1 MTMSYP
7 RQSARTRRFTLG
19 APRGFQI
26 AADGSYV
33 SFLRSQSGT
42 DPVTCLWTVDTATGA
57 ERLIADPRALGRT
70 VDEELPAA
78 ERARR
83 ERAREQA
90 GGIVGYATDRDGR
103 LATFTLAGRLYTAD
117 LTTGAVRSLDEAV
130 APVFDPRP
138 DPRGRRIAY
147 VSGGS
152 LRVIELGGDADL
164 ASDGHATEDPTADG
178 AADGDMGAG
187 DPAPAGADRALAT
200 PESDQVSYGTAEFI
214 AAEEMGRM
222 RGYWWAPDGS
232 ALLVARVDETPVRR
246 WHIADPANPD
256 RPATEVAYPAAGTPN
271 AYVGLVILGVDGG
284 RVSVAWDRGQFPYIV
299 TAHWDRRGPLVVVQ
313 SRDQRMMHLLQVD
326 PGSGAT
332 SLVREEHDPVWLDI
346 VAGVPAR
353 TGAGDLVW
361 AVNDPATDT
370 RRLVIGDDHVT
381 PPGLQVRSVLDVDGS
396 SVLFTASQDDPAE
409 VHVYVY
415 GPDGPH
421 RLTSEPGV
429 YSGRRSAGVTLLTGS
444 RLDRLGSAT
453 WVGAVEIAS
462 HAETPVITPRVELLR
477 AGSRGVRTAV
487 VLPTG
492 WEPGTGKLP
501 VLMDPYGGPHAQRV
515 LAVQRAYC
523 ESQWFAD
530 QGFAVV
536 IADGRG
542 TPGRGPDWEQAIHGD
557 VAGPVLEDQIS
568 ALEEAARRYPDL
580 DLSRVGIRGWSFGGW
595 LAALA
600 VLRRPD
606 VFHAAVAGAPVT
618 DWALYDTHYTER
630 YLGLPEEEPDNY
642 ARNSLIEDAGKLDR
656 PLLLIHGLAD
666 DNVVAAHTLRL
677 SSALLANG
685 RPHTVLPLSGVTHMT
700 PQEVVAE
707 NLLHLQVR
715 FLRSVL
721 GMDGAPSGGGA
732 GLT

>member
-33 SFLRSQSGT
+33 AFLRSQSGT
-42 DPVTCLWTVDTATGA
+42 DPVTCLWTLDTATGA
-57 ERLIADPRALGRT
+57 ERLIADPVKLTRAG
-70 VDEELPAA
+70 DEDLPAA

-90 GGIVGYATDRDGR
+90 GGIVGYATDRDGG
-103 LATFTLAGRLYTAD
+103 LAAFALAGRLYVAD
-117 LTTGAVRSLDEAV
+117 LRSGAVRPLNGAV
-130 APVFDPRP
+130 EPVFDPRP
-138 DPRGRRIAY
+138 DPRGRHVAY
-147 VSGGS
+147 VSGGA
-152 LRVIELGGDADL
+152 LRVIGLTDDAQ
-164 ASDGHATEDPTADG
+164 
-178 AADGDMGAG
+178 AAD
-187 DPAPAGADRALAT
+187 DRALAT

-214 AAEEMGRM
+214 AAEEMNRM

-246 WHIADPANPD
+246 WHIADPANPE

-271 AYVGLVILGVDGG
+271 AYVGLVILGIDGG
-284 RVSVAWDRGQFPYIV
+284 RVSVAWDRGLFPYVV
-299 TAHWDRRGPLVVVQ
+299 TARWDQRGPLIVVQ
-313 SRDQRMMHLLQVD
+313 TRDQRMTHLLQVD
-326 PGSGAT
+326 PHSGET
-332 SLVREEHDPVWLDI
+332 TLVREDHDPVWLEI
-346 VAGVPAR
+346 VPGVPAR

-361 AVNDPATDT
+361 TVADAETDT
-370 RRLVIGDDHVT
+370 RRLVVGDDPVT
-381 PPGLQVRSVLDVDGS
+381 PAGLQVRSVLDVDGA
-396 SVLFTASQDDPAE
+396 SVLFTASENDPAE

-415 GPDGPH
+415 SPEGLN
-421 RLTSEPGV
+421 RLTAEPGV
-429 YSGRRSAGVTLLTGS
+429 YSGRRTAGVTLLTGS
-444 RLDRLGSAT
+444 RLDRLGTVT
-453 WVGAVEIAS
+453 WVGAAEIVT
-462 HAETPVITPRVELLR
+462 HAERPVLTPRVELLR
-477 AGSRGVRTAV
+477 AGPRDVRTAV

-492 WEPGTGKLP
+492 WEPGTSRLP

-515 LAVQRAYC
+515 VAVQRAYC
-523 ESQWFAD
+523 EAQWLAD

-542 TPGRGPDWEQAIHGD
+542 TPGRGPAWEQAVRGD
-557 VAGPVLEDQIS
+557 FAGPILDDQIS
-568 ALEEAARRYPDL
+568 ALEAAARRHPDL

-630 YLGLPEEEPDNY
+630 YLGLPDEEPENY

-677 SSALLANG
+677 SSALLAAG

-707 NLLHLQVR
+707 NLLHLQVH
-715 FLRSVL
+715 FLRSAL
-721 GMDGAPSGGGA
+721 GLDDTGPP
-732 GLT
+732 

>member
-19 APRGFQI
+19 APRGFHI

-33 SFLRSQSGT
+33 AFLRSQSGT
-42 DPVTCLWTVDTATGA
+42 DPVTCLWTMDPATGA
-57 ERLIADPRALGRT
+57 ERLIADPARLDRAA
-70 VDEELPAA
+70 DEELPAA

-90 GGIVGYATDRDGR
+90 GGIVGYATDRAGG
-103 LATFTLAGRLYTAD
+103 LAAFALGGRLYVAD
-117 LTTGAVRSLDEAV
+117 LRSGAVRALDGAV

-138 DPRGRRIAY
+138 DPRGRHVAY

-152 LRVIELGGDADL
+152 LRVLDL
-164 ASDGHATEDPTADG
+164 AAG
-178 AADGDMGAG
+178 GAG
-187 DPAPAGADRALAT
+187 PAANDRALAA
-200 PESDQVSYGTAEFI
+200 PESEQVSYGTAEFI
-214 AAEEMGRM
+214 AAEEMGRL

-232 ALLVARVDETPVRR
+232 ALLAARVDETPVRR

-256 RPATEVAYPAAGTPN
+256 RPPIEVAYPAAGTPN

-284 RVSVAWDRGQFPYIV
+284 RVSVAWDRGQFPYVV
-299 TAHWDRRGPLVVVQ
+299 TAHWDQWGPLIVVQ
-313 SRDQRMMHLLQVD
+313 TRDQRMTHLLRVD
-326 PGSGAT
+326 PRSGETA
-332 SLVREEHDPVWLDI
+332 LVREDHDPVWLDI
-346 VAGVPAR
+346 VPGVPTR

-361 AVNDPATDT
+361 TASDQATDT
-370 RRLVIGDDHVT
+370 RRLIVGDEYVT
-381 PPGLQVRSVLDVDGS
+381 PPGLHIRSVLDVDGTN
-396 SVLFTASQDDPAE
+396 VLFTASEDDPAE
-409 VHVYVY
+409 IHVYVC
-415 GPDGPH
+415 GPDGMS

-429 YSGRRSAGVTLLTGS
+429 YTGRRAAGVTLLTGA
-444 RLDRLGSAT
+444 RLDALRSVSRIGD
-453 WVGAVEIAS
+453 VEITS
-462 HAETPVITPRVELLR
+462 HAETPVITPRVELLH
-477 AGSRGVRTAV
+477 AGPRTVRTAV

-501 VLMDPYGGPHAQRV
+501 ILMDPYGGPHAQRV

-523 ESQWFAD
+523 EAQWLAD

-542 TPGRGPDWEQAIHGD
+542 TPGRGPDWERAVRGD
-557 VAGPVLEDQIS
+557 FAGPVLEDQIS
-568 ALEEAARRYPDL
+568 ALEEAARRHPDL

-677 SSALLANG
+677 SSALLAAG

-707 NLLHLQVR
+707 NLLHLQVH
-715 FLRSVL
+715 FLRSAL
-721 GMDGAPSGGGA
+721 GLDGTRPA
-732 GLT
+732 

>member
-33 SFLRSQSGT
+33 AFLRSQGGT

-57 ERLIADPRALGRT
+57 ERLIADPVALTRAADA
-70 VDEELPAA
+70 VHEDLPAA

-103 LATFTLAGRLYTAD
+103 LATFALGGRLYTAD
-117 LTTGAVRSLDEAV
+117 LTSGAVRALDEAV

-152 LRVIELGGDADL
+152 LRVLGL
-164 ASDGHATEDPTADG
+164 APDGG
-178 AADGDMGAG
+178 
-187 DPAPAGADRALAT
+187 DRALAT
-200 PESDQVSYGTAEFI
+200 PESDQISYGTAEFI
-214 AAEEMGRM
+214 AAEEMSRM

-284 RVSVAWDRGQFPYIV
+284 RISVAWDRGLFPYVV
-299 TAHWDRRGPLVVVQ
+299 TAHWDQRGPLVVVQ
-313 SRDQRMMHLLQVD
+313 TRDQRMMHLLQVD
-326 PGSGAT
+326 PRSGET
-332 SLVREEHDPVWLDI
+332 SLLREDHDPVWLDI
-346 VAGVPAR
+346 VPGVPAR
-353 TGAGDLVW
+353 TGSGDLVW
-361 AVNDPATDT
+361 TFNDPATDT
-370 RRLVIGDDHVT
+370 RRLLIGDEPVT
-381 PPGLQVRSVLDVDGS
+381 PAGLQVRSVLDVDGA
-396 SVLFTASQDDPAE
+396 SVLFTASHDDPAE
-409 VHVYVY
+409 VHVYVQ
-415 GPDGPH
+415 GPDGLH
-421 RLTSEPGV
+421 RLTSDPGI

-453 WVGAVEIAS
+453 WLGAVEIAS

-477 AGSRGVRTAV
+477 AGPREVRTAV
-487 VLPTG
+487 VLPNG
-492 WEPGTGKLP
+492 WEPGTSKLP

-523 ESQWFAD
+523 EAQWLAD

-542 TPGRGPDWEQAIHGD
+542 TPGRGPDWERAVHGD
-557 VAGPVLEDQIS
+557 FAGPVLEDQIS

-580 DLSRVGIRGWSFGGW
+580 DLTRVGIRGWSFGGW

-606 VFHAAVAGAPVT
+606 VFHAGVAGAPVT

-642 ARNSLIEDAGKLDR
+642 AHNSLIEDAGKLDR

-707 NLLHLQVR
+707 NLLHLQVH
-715 FLRSVL
+715 FLRSAL
-721 GMDGAPSGGGA
+721 GMNGTEP
-732 GLT
+732 T

>member
-1 MTMSYP
+1 MTTSYP

-33 SFLRSQSGT
+33 AFLRSRGGT

-57 ERLIADPRALGRT
+57 ERLIADPVALTRT

-83 ERAREQA
+83 ERTREQA

-103 LATFTLAGRLYTAD
+103 LAAFTLGGRLYVAD
-117 LTTGAVRSLDEAV
+117 LGSGAVRALDDAV

-138 DPRGRRIAY
+138 DPRGRRVAY
-147 VSGGS
+147 VSGGA
-152 LRVIELGGDADL
+152 LRVIELTTDAD
-164 ASDGHATEDPTADG
+164 
-178 AADGDMGAG
+178 
-187 DPAPAGADRALAT
+187 DRALVT

-222 RGYWWAPDGS
+222 RGHWWAPDGS

-284 RVSVAWDRGQFPYIV
+284 RVSVAWDRGHFPYIV
-299 TAHWDRRGPLVVVQ
+299 TAHWDQRGPIIVVQ
-313 SRDQRMMHLLQVD
+313 TRDQRIMHLLRVD
-326 PGSGAT
+326 PTNGET
-332 SLVREEHDPVWLDI
+332 SLIREDHDPVWLDI
-346 VAGVPAR
+346 VPGVPAR

-361 AVNDPATDT
+361 TVNDPATDT
-370 RRLVIGDDHVT
+370 RHLVVGDDPVT
-381 PPGLQVRSVLDVDGS
+381 PPGLQVRSVLDVDGT
-396 SVLFTASQDDPAE
+396 SVMFTASQDDPAE
-409 VHVYVY
+409 VHVYVH
-415 GPDGPH
+415 GPDGLN
-421 RLTSEPGV
+421 RLTSDPGV
-429 YSGRRSAGVTLLTGS
+429 YSGRRAAGVTLLTGS

-453 WVGAVEIAS
+453 WLGAVEIAS
-462 HAETPVITPRVELLR
+462 HAETPAITPRVELLH
-477 AGSRGVRTAV
+477 AGPREVRTAV
-487 VLPTG
+487 MLPTG

-523 ESQWFAD
+523 EAQWLAD

-542 TPGRGPDWEQAIHGD
+542 TPGRGPGWERAVHGD
-557 VAGPVLEDQIS
+557 FAGPVLEDQIS

-606 VFHAAVAGAPVT
+606 VFHAGVAGAPVT

-707 NLLHLQVR
+707 NLLHLQVH
-715 FLRSVL
+715 FLR
-721 GMDGAPSGGGA
+721 GAL
-732 GLT
+732 GLTGYAGRPM